1 MGNSGPEAGKGHTSF
16 SKTLT
21 SALAVSHSFFSIQSG
36 GRDLEK
42 KPLQSD
48 FSAVLVLTAGLV
60 QAAKGT
66 GRV

>member
-1 MGNSGPEAGKGHTSF
+1 MTYQVVWTRLGNSGPEAGKGHTSF

-42 KPLQSD
+42 KPLQWP
-48 FSAVLVLTAGLV
+48 V
-60 QAAKGT
+60 
-66 GRV
+66 